1 MKHPS
6 YKAVQGFF
14 AHPVAYR
21 LMMLET
27 RVLGTY
33 FGTKTKNKTGSAG
46 RDKTLKLFYIC
57 SFHFISKS

>member
-6 YKAVQGFF
+6 YKAAAQGLFS
-14 AHPVAYR
+14 HPVAYK

-33 FGTKTKNKTGSAG
+33 FQAKTKNKTGSAG
-46 RDKTLKLFYIC
+46 KDKTHMFFIIC
-57 SFHFISKS
+57 SFHFIS